1 MLFRNA
7 PKYMLFAKL
16 SCINKHQH
24 FSPDLCFFAGFLL
37 NAEHT
42 KPPFVPREARVGPS
56 PCLCVRG
63 GAGRHRELSPSSSS
77 LPAASGGT
85 QEHLRLFCLELGAR
99 GEWRGRALSA
109 SIRKAPGSLR
119 LILRWV
125 EN

>member
-42 KPPFVPREARVGPS
+42 KPPESARLRV
-56 PCLCVRG
+56 CVRG
-63 GAGRHRELSPSSSS
+63 GAGRHRELWSSSSS
-77 LPAASGGT
+77 LPAASGRALVGDP
-85 QEHLRLFCLELGAR
+85 EASEFLLPGAEGR
-99 GEWRGRALSA
+99 EEGWKGRALSA
-109 SIRKAPGSLR
+109 SVRKSPGRPPAYS
-119 LILRWV
+119 
-125 EN
+125 EMG